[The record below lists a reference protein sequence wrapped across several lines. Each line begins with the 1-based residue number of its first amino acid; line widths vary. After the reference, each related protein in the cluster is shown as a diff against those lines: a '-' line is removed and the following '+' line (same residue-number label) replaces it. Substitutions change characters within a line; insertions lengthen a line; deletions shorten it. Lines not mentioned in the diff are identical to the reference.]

1 MLPSGCMHARSKKG
15 FHIIDGGRGREME
28 AEAEGARF
36 FSLFRKKRRS
46 RGIVPGEERRR
57 TIADG
62 LNSHLKICTPHSSG
76 GGVAGP
82 SETFFSWALFQQV

>member
-36 FSLFRKKRRS
+36 FSLFRKKRRKP
-46 RGIVPGEERRR
+46 RDCAWGGEEEELLQM
-57 TIADG
+57 G
-62 LNSHLKICTPHSSG
+62 
-76 GGVAGP
+76 
-82 SETFFSWALFQQV
+82 